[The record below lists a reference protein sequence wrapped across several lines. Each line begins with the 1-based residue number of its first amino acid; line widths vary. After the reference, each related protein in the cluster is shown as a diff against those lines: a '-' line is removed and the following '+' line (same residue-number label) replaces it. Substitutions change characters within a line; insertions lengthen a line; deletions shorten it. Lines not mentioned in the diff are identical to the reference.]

1 MIEKKEQISG
11 FLGEKRTAEIVS
23 FYINKRR
30 YNCRRRNLSEG
41 FWRFFF
47 FSKCHSILKFLYLC
61 RRIPLSRHITER
73 AQPALAWAYFL
84 NIMKKQ
90 RVIVYV
96 DGFNFYYGLK
106 NTSRWKRYYAKWRFL
121 EHLYDE

>member
-41 FWRFFF
+41 FWRF
-47 FSKCHSILKFLYLC
+47 
-61 RRIPLSRHITER
+61 
-73 AQPALAWAYFL
+73 
-84 NIMKKQ
+84 
-90 RVIVYV
+90 
-96 DGFNFYYGLK
+96 
-106 NTSRWKRYYAKWRFL
+106 L